1 MFVKNLF
8 ILFAVYALVSGC
20 SSIRG
25 TDYSPP
31 SGRTYAVASWYGPKF
46 HGRPTSSG
54 EIFDMYKKT
63 CAHKTY
69 PFGLQLRVT
78 NLSNNKSV
86 ECVVNDRGPFIK
98 GRDID
103 LSYASAKT
111 IGLIGPGVARVLL
124 ETVGRDVHYVKKAKI
139 KALDRSGP
147 FAIQI
152 ASFKRNI
159 NAIRLK
165 KALSF
170 SYSNVYIQE
179 TVIAGEVYYR
189 VRIGD
194 FRKFDNALTLAR
206 ELGQVGYQS
215 IIVRAETRI

>member
-1 MFVKNLF
+1 
-8 ILFAVYALVSGC
+8 
-20 SSIRG
+20 
-25 TDYSPP
+25 
-31 SGRTYAVASWYGPKF
+31 
-46 HGRPTSSG
+46 
-54 EIFDMYKKT
+54 MYKKS

-69 PFGLQLRVT
+69 PFGLRLRVT

-124 ETVGRDVHYVKKAKI
+124 ETVGRDAHYVKKAKI

-179 TVIAGEVYYR
+179 ALIEGQVYYR

-194 FRKFDNALTLAR
+194 FGKFDNALALAQ

-215 IIVRAETRI
+215 IIVRAEARM

>member
-1 MFVKNLF
+1 MQLRDAFVLF
-8 ILFAVYALVSGC
+8 IVCAFATGC
-20 SSIRG
+20 SSVQR
-25 TDYSPP
+25 TDDSLQ
-31 SGRTYAVASWYGPKF
+31 SGRTYAVASWYGPQF

-69 PFGLQLRVT
+69 PFGLRLKVT
-78 NLSNNKSV
+78 NLSNNRSV
-86 ECVVNDRGPFIK
+86 ECVVNDRGPFIE

-103 LSYASAKT
+103 LSYASAKS

-124 ETVGRDVHYVKKAKI
+124 ETVGRDTHYVKKAKI
-139 KALDRSGP
+139 RALDRSGP

-159 NAIRLK
+159 NALRLK
-165 KALSF
+165 KALSL

-179 TVIAGEVYYR
+179 TRIGGQVYYR

-194 FRKFDNALTLAR
+194 FRKYDNALALAH

-215 IIVRAETRI
+215 IIVRADTRI